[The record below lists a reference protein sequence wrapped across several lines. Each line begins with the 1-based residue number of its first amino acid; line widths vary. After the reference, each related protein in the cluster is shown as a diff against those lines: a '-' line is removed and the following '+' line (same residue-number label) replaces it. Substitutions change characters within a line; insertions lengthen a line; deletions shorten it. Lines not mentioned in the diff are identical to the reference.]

1 MAKKKEKNI
10 ENKEVEVINEVVTDN
25 LEEVKEEVVVE
36 EPKDPKQIIMEDFIS
51 FYNASVRGKS
61 HVSGEVGRQIVDFFN
76 QYTDSR
82 VVYKPCGSCVNSKIT
97 YMLKMAKQKYNIQ
110 L

>member
-1 MAKKKEKNI
+1 MSKKKEKNI
-10 ENKEVEVINEVVTDN
+10 ENKEVEVINKVVTEQPI
-25 LEEVKEEVVVE
+25 EEV
-36 EPKDPKQIIMEDFIS
+36 KDPKQIIMEDFIS

-61 HVSGEVGRQIVDFFN
+61 HVSGEIGKQIIDFFN
-76 QYTDSR
+76 QYTDSK
-82 VVYKPCGSCVNSKIT
+82 VVYRPCGSCVNTKIT

>member
-1 MAKKKEKNI
+1 MSKKKEKNI

-25 LEEVKEEVVVE
+25 VEEVKE
-36 EPKDPKQIIMEDFIS
+36 EPKDPKQIIMEDFIT

-61 HVSGEVGRQIVDFFN
+61 HVSGEIGKQIIDFFN
-76 QYTDSR
+76 QYTDSK
-82 VVYKPCGSCVNSKIT
+82 VVYRPCGSCVNTKIT